1 MKTKKGFS
9 LIEVVVS
16 MSIFVLVM
24 ISFSLIFSGILRAY
38 YKGRNINE
46 NVENAQFAMSLIG
59 KTARTSTLKSATP
72 SVLVIYDYSQG
83 TTNTGLC
90 IRYSFIG
97 TAPNR
102 SLNRTQAIGANE
114 ASCDTSSFAGVGV
127 PMTSGDV
134 AGSFSAVPSVGNA
147 TTGESTTVGKVTIR
161 LTITTGSGSNMTEPT
176 NLQTTVSLRDYGISN
191 IGIDVT
197 P

>member
-1 MKTKKGFS
+1 MNTKKGFS

-16 MSIFVLVM
+16 MFIFVLVM

-59 KTARTSTLKSATP
+59 KTVRTSTLKSPTGDNVDAGTI
-72 SVLVIYDYSQG
+72 VVYDYSQG
-83 TTNTGLC
+83 TTNPGLC
-90 IRYSFIG
+90 IRYNFTG
-97 TAPNR
+97 TALTR
-102 SLNRTQAIGANE
+102 SQANVDE
-114 ASCDTSSFAGVGV
+114 ASCGVGTTFSANV
-127 PMTSGDV
+127 NMTSG
-134 AGSFSAVPSVGNA
+134 SV
-147 TTGESTTVGKVTIR
+147 TGRFFVTSSEGGASDESLEVGKVTTR

-176 NLQTTVSLRDYGISN
+176 NLQTTVSLRDYGVSN
-191 IGIDVT
+191 IGIDVN